1 VAGQANHVNSGI
13 RVEVDRIDSTEW
25 EQCLGLFEDAN
36 LYQTW
41 SYGAVRWGQ
50 RKLSHL
56 VLRRDG
62 EVVAMAQLR
71 IVRPG
76 KLKFGI
82 AYLRWGPL
90 CHRKGCD
97 LESVS
102 VHAIANALYEE
113 YVRKRGLFLR
123 ILPNAFLNTPRAELF
138 RSAFSAFQTEPFAA
152 GDTYRTFLLDLE
164 PPLDVLRKNLDQKW
178 RNQLNRA
185 EKNGLVI
192 TETTEAEG
200 FGVMIELFNEMWAR
214 KRFRQTSSLA
224 EFSSIQKTL
233 PASQQMKVFLCQ
245 HEAVPVAGL
254 IATGLGDSGIYLFGA
269 TSNRALKTKGSYLL
283 QWRVIQ
289 WLKESGIRHYNLG
302 GINPEANPGVFHFKR
317 GLSGKDLRY
326 MEPLVACDSLASK
339 VGIPV
344 ADFMRRGM
352 RKLVARRSSL

>member
-13 RVEVDRIDSTEW
+13 QVEVDGIDSTEW
-25 EQCLGLFEDAN
+25 EQRLGLFEDAN

-50 RKLSHL
+50 RNLSHL
-56 VLRRDG
+56 VLRRDR

-90 CHRKGCD
+90 CHRKGWD
-97 LESVS
+97 LESAS
-102 VHAIANALYEE
+102 VQVMADALYEE
-113 YVRKRGLFLR
+113 YARKRGLFLR
-123 ILPNAFLNTPRAELF
+123 ILPNAFLDTPRAELF
-138 RSAFSAFQTEPFAA
+138 RSAFSAYRTEPFAA

-164 PPLDVLRKNLDQKW
+164 PPLDVLRKKLDQKW

-185 EKNGLVI
+185 EKNGLVV

-200 FGVMIELFNEMWAR
+200 FGVMMELFDEMWAR

-224 EFSSIQKTL
+224 EFCSIQKTL
-233 PASQQMKVFLCQ
+233 PASQRMKVFVCQ
-245 HEAVPVAGL
+245 DEGVPV
-254 IATGLGDSGIYLFGA
+254 TGLVATAIGDSGIYLFGA
-269 TSNRALKTKGSYLL
+269 TSNRGLKTKGSYLL

-289 WLKESGIRHYNLG
+289 WLKENGIRRYNLG
-302 GINPEANPGVFHFKR
+302 GINPETNPGVFHFKK
-317 GLSGKDLRY
+317 GLSGEDLRY
-326 MEPLVACDSLASK
+326 METLTACDSLASK

-344 ADFMRRGM
+344 AHFMRRGM
-352 RKLVARRSSL
+352 RKLVARRSSP